1 MLLEL
6 VVTDLGVISELS
18 LVLSPGMTAVTGE
31 TGAGKTLVVTALE
44 LLAGARADATVVRPG
59 ADEARVDG
67 RFVDGAGDEV
77 LLARVVPAEGRSR
90 AYVGGRPAP
99 VTALAEHGAGLVEL
113 HGQHSHQSLLSP
125 SAQRAALDHFAGVDL
140 RPLHA
145 ARRHVAD
152 IEAELRSLGGD
163 AGERAHQLE
172 LLRFEVDELDR
183 AGLGDLDEEVRLDAE
198 EDLLASA
205 SAHRQAAAAAH
216 TVLTDDHG
224 AQEALAVALGS
235 VSGLRPFADVE
246 ERLRALTAEVA
257 DVATDLR
264 RSAES
269 IEEDPARLEAVR
281 QRRQLLRRLCRKHG
295 VAGLAELVAIAD
307 RRRQALDELVAHGR
321 RSQELERMATEAARA
336 VARAA
341 ADVAA
346 ARRRAAPVLAA
357 AVEARLRELAMPRAR
372 LEIGVAG
379 EDPADDV
386 CFLLAAGAGEPAL
399 PLAKVASGG
408 ELSRTML
415 ALRLALGAAALAGGG
430 RSGGHVRTLV
440 FDEVDAGIGGQA
452 GLAVGRALS
461 ALSTSA
467 QVLVVTHLP
476 QVAAFADAQIAVSK
490 KDHGGRPVA
499 RARLLDDQARIVEV
513 SRMLSGQPGSS
524 TAQGHAQELLAVAAR
539 QRAGAGTES
548 DHS

>member
-6 VVTDLGVISELS
+6 AVTDLGVISELS
-18 LVLSPGMTAVTGE
+18 LVFSPGMTALTGE

-67 RFVDGAGDEV
+67 RFVDGSGDEV
-77 LLARVVPAEGRSR
+77 VMARVVPAEGRSR

-99 VTALAEHGAGLVEL
+99 VTALAERGAGLVEL

-125 SAQRAALDHFAGVDL
+125 SAQRAALDHFGEVDL
-140 RPLHA
+140 RPLQA
-145 ARRHVAD
+145 ARRHLAG

-163 AGERAHQLE
+163 AGERARQLD

-183 AGLGDLDEEVRLDAE
+183 AGLGDLDEEASLEAE
-198 EDLLASA
+198 EDLLAA
-205 SAHRQAAAAAH
+205 ATAHRQAAAGAH
-216 TVLTDDHG
+216 AVLADDHG
-224 AQEALAVALGS
+224 AQEALAAALGG
-235 VSGLRPFADVE
+235 VSGLRPFAAIE
-246 ERLRALTAEVA
+246 ERLRALAAEVA

-264 RSAES
+264 RSAEC

-295 VAGLAELVAIAD
+295 VADVAGLVGVAE
-307 RRRQALDELVAHGR
+307 RRRHALDELVSHGH
-321 RSQELERMATEAARA
+321 RSEELERAASEAAGA
-336 VARAA
+336 VAGAA

-346 ARRRAAPVLAA
+346 ARRAAAPALAA
-357 AVEARLRELAMPRAR
+357 AVGARLRELAMPRAR
-372 LEIGVAG
+372 LEIDVAG
-379 EDPADDV
+379 DDPADDV
-386 CFLLAAGAGEPAL
+386 RFLLAAGAEEPAL

-415 ALRLALGAAALAGGG
+415 ALRLTLGAAALTGPDGG
-430 RSGGHVRTLV
+430 GGHVRTLV
-440 FDEVDAGIGGQA
+440 FDEVDAGIGGEA

-461 ALSTSA
+461 ALSAGA
-467 QVLVVTHLP
+467 QVFVVTHLP

-490 KDHGGRPVA
+490 SDDGGRPVA
-499 RARLLDDQARIVEV
+499 RARLLDDESRVVEV

-539 QRAGAGTES
+539 QRALAGAGGDRS
-548 DHS
+548 